1 MRKIILS
8 CLLLGISLTTY
19 AQTSLF
25 DLWQEASEHVNIYT
39 YGLKPVKKDPCFRP
53 DWKQKRGT
61 KLEISSPT
69 IIIGEFKCTV
79 FPIQMYKK
87 V

>member
-39 YGLKPVKKDPCFRP
+39 YGLKKINKD
-53 DWKQKRGT
+53 
-61 KLEISSPT
+61 T
-69 IIIGEFKCTV
+69 IVQIGSG
-79 FPIQMYKK
+79 KK
-87 V
+87 VRNWKFLPPQ

>member
-1 MRKIILS
+1 M
-8 CLLLGISLTTY
+8 LLLV
-19 AQTSLF
+19 F
-25 DLWQEASEHVNIYT
+25 
-39 YGLKPVKKDPCFRP
+39 
-53 DWKQKRGT
+53 T
-61 KLEISSPT
+61 KLFIVGWLMKNL

>member
-39 YGLKPVKKDPCFRP
+39 YGLKPVFVRIGSRKEVRN
-53 DWKQKRGT
+53 WKFLPPQ
-61 KLEISSPT
+61 
-69 IIIGEFKCTV
+69 
-79 FPIQMYKK
+79 
-87 V
+87 

>member
-39 YGLKPVKKDPCFRP
+39 YGLKKINKD
-53 DWKQKRGT
+53 T
-61 KLEISSPT
+61 HISS
-69 IIIGEFKCTV
+69 
-79 FPIQMYKK
+79 
-87 V
+87 

>member
-39 YGLKPVKKDPCFRP
+39 YGIKKINKD
-53 DWKQKRGT
+53 T
-61 KLEISSPT
+61 IISS
-69 IIIGEFKCTV
+69 
-79 FPIQMYKK
+79 
-87 V
+87 

>member
-39 YGLKPVKKDPCFRP
+39 YGLKKINKD
-53 DWKQKRGT
+53 T
-61 KLEISSPT
+61 YIVLT
-69 IIIGEFKCTV
+69 IIAQIGSG
-79 FPIQMYKK
+79 KK
-87 V
+87 VRNWKFLPPQ

>member
-39 YGLKPVKKDPCFRP
+39 YGLKKINKD
-53 DWKQKRGT
+53 T
-61 KLEISSPT
+61 YIVLT
-69 IIIGEFKCTV
+69 IIVQIGSG
-79 FPIQMYKK
+79 KK
-87 V
+87 VRNWKFLPPQ

>member
-53 DWKQKRGT
+53 DC
-61 KLEISSPT
+61 
-69 IIIGEFKCTV
+69 IIGEFKCTV

>member
-39 YGLKPVKKDPCFRP
+39 YGLKPVKKEPCLYCTPKVGHF
-53 DWKQKRGT
+53 WGVFY
-61 KLEISSPT
+61 EI
-69 IIIGEFKCTV
+69 
-79 FPIQMYKK
+79 
-87 V
+87 

>member
-39 YGLKPVKKDPCFRP
+39 YGLKKINKD
-53 DWKQKRGT
+53 T
-61 KLEISSPT
+61 T
-69 IIIGEFKCTV
+69 IIVQIGSG
-79 FPIQMYKK
+79 KK
-87 V
+87 VRNWKFLPPQ

>member
-39 YGLKPVKKDPCFRP
+39 YGLKKINKDIYIV
-53 DWKQKRGT
+53 
-61 KLEISSPT
+61 LT
-69 IIIGEFKCTV
+69 IIVQIGSG
-79 FPIQMYKK
+79 KK
-87 V
+87 VRNWKFLPPQ

>member
-1 MRKIILS
+1 MKKIILS

-39 YGLKPVKKDPCFRP
+39 YGIKKINKD
-53 DWKQKRGT
+53 
-61 KLEISSPT
+61 T
-69 IIIGEFKCTV
+69 IIVQIGSG
-79 FPIQMYKK
+79 KK
-87 V
+87 VRNWKFLPPQ

>member
-39 YGLKPVKKDPCFRP
+39 YGLKKINKD
-53 DWKQKRGT
+53 T
-61 KLEISSPT
+61 IVLT
-69 IIIGEFKCTV
+69 IIVQIGSG
-79 FPIQMYKK
+79 KK
-87 V
+87 VRNWKFLPPQ

>member
-1 MRKIILS
+1 MKKIILS

-39 YGLKPVKKDPCFRP
+39 YGHYCPVKAGKSVF
-53 DWKQKRGT
+53 
-61 KLEISSPT
+61 EIVET
-69 IIIGEFKCTV
+69 
-79 FPIQMYKK
+79 
-87 V
+87 

>member
-39 YGLKPVKKDPCFRP
+39 YGLKKINKDTIYRP
-53 DWKQKRGT
+53 D
-61 KLEISSPT
+61 
-69 IIIGEFKCTV
+69 IIVQIGSG
-79 FPIQMYKK
+79 KK
-87 V
+87 VRNWKFLPPQ

>member
-39 YGLKPVKKDPCFRP
+39 YGLKKINYIV
-53 DWKQKRGT
+53 
-61 KLEISSPT
+61 LT
-69 IIIGEFKCTV
+69 IIVQIGSG
-79 FPIQMYKK
+79 KK
-87 V
+87 VRNWKFLPPQ

>member
-39 YGLKPVKKDPCFRP
+39 YGLKKINKD
-53 DWKQKRGT
+53 
-61 KLEISSPT
+61 T
-69 IIIGEFKCTV
+69 IIVQIGSG
-79 FPIQMYKK
+79 KK
-87 V
+87 VRNWKFLPPQ